1 MSDYPQDMPANFA
14 NGRRGWTS
22 ADPVYMPPEPVYK
35 FSDSA
40 LQVGHFKEDLPD
52 EISSAN
58 RKKNAKAYLMA
69 VDKYIQMTE
78 GIVIKNLKDD
88 LVEMYNFQEK
98 KLVERYNYGII
109 ITMSRRAIVKFVA
122 RGTAEPPVIDDE
134 DQPEQYFKQRVFCS
148 ETDPELN

>member
-1 MSDYPQDMPANFA
+1 
-14 NGRRGWTS
+14 
-22 ADPVYMPPEPVYK
+22 
-35 FSDSA
+35 
-40 LQVGHFKEDLPD
+40 
-52 EISSAN
+52 
-58 RKKNAKAYLMA
+58 

-134 DQPEQYFKQRVFCS
+134 DQPEQYFKQCVFCS